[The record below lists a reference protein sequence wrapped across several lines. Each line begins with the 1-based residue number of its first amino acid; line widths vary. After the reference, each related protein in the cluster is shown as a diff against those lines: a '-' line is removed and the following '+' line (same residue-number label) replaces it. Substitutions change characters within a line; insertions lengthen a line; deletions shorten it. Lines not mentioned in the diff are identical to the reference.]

1 MIYKEKILFLFLILF
16 LCNAGRTATTDLD
29 SPPLHPLPGFTKIAD
44 SPGLDSWEIIPAKA
58 GLGYKLEVFDLKGTV
73 AAHFH
78 KVATQTIMVM
88 TGALEVYTKT
98 QEGVESTLVLSV
110 LETLRIPPSLIHSV
124 KSIGGWARYSSFS
137 SPAFEYPEDVYDTSG
152 TQLTE

>member
-1 MIYKEKILFLFLILF
+1 MQRGKDGHNRSRF
-16 LCNAGRTATTDLD
+16 
-29 SPPLHPLPGFTKIAD
+29 SPLRPLAGFTKIAD
-44 SPGLDSWEIIPAKA
+44 SPGLDLWEIVPAKA

-78 KVATQTIMVM
+78 KVATQTITVM

-98 QEGVESTLVLSV
+98 QEVVESTLILK
-110 LETLRIPPSLIHSV
+110 EAEALRILPGLIHSLT
-124 KSIGGWARYSSFS
+124 SIGEWARYSSFS
-137 SPAFEYPEDVYDTSG
+137 SPAFEYPEDAYDTVG